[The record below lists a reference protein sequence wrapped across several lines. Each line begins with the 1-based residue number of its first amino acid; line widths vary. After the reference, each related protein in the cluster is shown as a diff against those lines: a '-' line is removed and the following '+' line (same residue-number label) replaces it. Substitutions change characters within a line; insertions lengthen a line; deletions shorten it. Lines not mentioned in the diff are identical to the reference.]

1 MAYQTNELSSLMILC
16 CQILCQANNKFTFS
30 CGTLSDSKIFG
41 SFVYLL
47 GDKNFFVSFCPFL
60 TRAVTF
66 HLSTFYMSTFSVVSK
81 KYSNNSVF
89 IVKYVFITDS
99 RYERSR
105 IRARYLVS
113 SSTQSNEAIAWQ
125 KCIPGIVSP
134 SDNLVPENIDQSL
147 CRVTFPPS
155 EVHTKQI

>member
-1 MAYQTNELSSLMILC
+1 MTVRFLKAS
-16 CQILCQANNKFTFS
+16 FTFLETRIF
-30 CGTLSDSKIFG
+30 CFFLSFFDS
-41 SFVYLL
+41 
-47 GDKNFFVSFCPFL
+47 
-60 TRAVTF
+60 AVTF
-66 HLSTFYMSTFSVVSK
+66 HLSTFYISTFSVVSK

-113 SSTQSNEAIAWQ
+113 SSTQSNKAIAWQ

-134 SDNLVPENIDQSL
+134 SENLVPENIDQSL